1 MKHNNDSWFFLFQ
14 PRGVTQ
20 TGTHYVGQYLF
31 QVSNKEPEQF
41 VNFHKV
47 DKRGDRMMV

>member
-1 MKHNNDSWFFLFQ
+1 MDYYIKRLCRCVVVIMKHNNDSWFFLFQ

-31 QVSNKEPEQF
+31 QVSNKEP
-41 VNFHKV
+41 
-47 DKRGDRMMV
+47 